1 MYPYDE
7 LGPYMEQGLVL
18 KKAAAKRINAG
29 DALTSNVMGAPAS
42 VLPSAIDSYRSQ
54 ANRLSDRAFKMMDT
68 PMDYSGLQNFAK
80 QRGEQGDS
88 AMLNAM
94 AAQFA
99 GEGFAPLQE
108 QLMKKASSARDPIK
122 MSGGLIT
129 SDGSFVKDPEASQ
142 DKQVNMLLLR
152 SAQLSQIAETAA
164 TAQDRAAAR
173 KDRDEINDWFKQ
185 QGIDMQQQRIAQGFD
200 MQQQRIDMQQQGQ
213 DLRREIND
221 NRAGLGNFSHEG
233 YTPNNE
239 RVVTH
244 SKTGQSFLLG
254 TNPNGTP
261 TYEPYDGAVI
271 PKASYEKEV
280 IKATEALASAR
291 RAQVIIG
298 KVESNP
304 EAFSLTSNALS
315 MLPNALQGR
324 ATGLLLNEDTLKIR
338 SDVLRQA
345 AMEINELYGAALSA
359 GESARAATFIPDAK
373 DPPNVVIDKLKSA
386 RDWGYANAKKHGS
399 AIENSA
405 QLRSGTAS
413 SNSTNELSADELAE
427 LAALKAKHSGG
438 TP

>member
-7 LGPYMEQGLVL
+7 LDPYMEQGRVL

-108 QLMKKASSARDPIK
+108 QLMKKASSASDPIK

-142 DKQVNMLLLR
+142 DKQVNMLLQR

-164 TAQDRAAAR
+164 STQERNAAQRAQQELANQMR
-173 KDRDEINDWFKQ
+173 MMGIN
-185 QGIDMQQQRIAQGFD
+185 I
-200 MQQQRIDMQQQGQ
+200 QQQGV
-213 DLRREIND
+213 DLRRDINE
-221 NRAGLGNFSHEG
+221 NKAGLGNFSHEG

-244 SKTGQSFLLG
+244 SRTGQSFLLG

-261 TYEPYDGAVI
+261 TYEPYEGAVI

-291 RAQVIIG
+291 RAQVIIE

-345 AMEINELYGAALSA
+345 AMEINDLYGAALSA

-427 LAALKAKHSGG
+427 LAALKAKHRGG

>member
-7 LGPYMEQGLVL
+7 LDPFTEQATPGRVL
-18 KKAAAKRINAG
+18 KKAAARRNVG
-29 DALTSNVMGAPAS
+29 DTLTNNVTPAS
-42 VLPSAIDSYRSQ
+42 VLPNAIDSYRSQ
-54 ANRLSDRAFKMMDT
+54 ANDLSARAFKMMDT
-68 PMDYSGLQNFAK
+68 PMDYTGLQNFAK

-99 GEGFAPLQE
+99 GESFAPLQE
-108 QLMKKASSARDPIK
+108 QLMKKASSASDPIK

-142 DKQVNMLLLR
+142 DKQVNMLLER
-152 SAQLSQIAETAA
+152 SAQLSKIAETAA
-164 TAQDRAAAR
+164 TAQERAAAK
-173 KDRDEINDWFKQ
+173 KDRDEINDWFKK
-185 QGIDMQQQRIAQGFD
+185 QGYNMQQD
-200 MQQQRIDMQQQGQ
+200 SLN
-213 DLRREIND
+213 LRREIND

-233 YTPNNE
+233 YTPGNE

-244 SKTGQSFLLG
+244 SKTGQSFTLD

-261 TYEPYDGAVI
+261 TYEPYEGPVI

-280 IKATEALASAR
+280 IKATEALASAS
-291 RAQVIIG
+291 RADEIIK

-304 EAFSLTSNALS
+304 EAFGITANVLS
-315 MLPNALQGR
+315 MLPNAVQGR

-386 RDWGYANAKKHGS
+386 RDWGYANANKHGS
-399 AIENSA
+399 AIKESA
-405 QLRSGTAS
+405 QLRSGSAS
-413 SNSTNELSADELAE
+413 TNSTDGLSADELAE
-427 LAALKAKHSGG
+427 LAALKAKHRGG

>member
-7 LGPYMEQGLVL
+7 LDPYMEQGRVL

-108 QLMKKASSARDPIK
+108 QLMKKASSASDPIK

-142 DKQVNMLLLR
+142 DKQVNMLLQR

-164 TAQDRAAAR
+164 STQERNAAQRAQQELANQMR
-173 KDRDEINDWFKQ
+173 MMGIN
-185 QGIDMQQQRIAQGFD
+185 I
-200 MQQQRIDMQQQGQ
+200 QQQGV
-213 DLRREIND
+213 DLRRDINE
-221 NRAGLGNFSHEG
+221 NKAGLGNFSHEG

-345 AMEINELYGAALSA
+345 AMEINDLYGAALSA

-427 LAALKAKHSGG
+427 LAALKAKHRGG

>member
-7 LGPYMEQGLVL
+7 LDPYMEQGRVL

-108 QLMKKASSARDPIK
+108 QLMKKASSASDPIK

-142 DKQVNMLLLR
+142 DKQVNMLLQR

-164 TAQDRAAAR
+164 STQERNAAQRAQQELANQMR
-173 KDRDEINDWFKQ
+173 MMGIN
-185 QGIDMQQQRIAQGFD
+185 I
-200 MQQQRIDMQQQGQ
+200 QQQGV
-213 DLRREIND
+213 DLRRDINE
-221 NRAGLGNFSHEG
+221 NKAGLGNFSHEG

-261 TYEPYDGAVI
+261 TYEPYEGAVI

-291 RAQVIIG
+291 RAQVIIE

-324 ATGLLLNEDTLKIR
+324 ATGLLLNEDKLKIR

-345 AMEINELYGAALSA
+345 AMEINDLYGAALSA

-427 LAALKAKHSGG
+427 LAALKAKHRGG

>member
-7 LGPYMEQGLVL
+7 LDPYMEQGRVL

-108 QLMKKASSARDPIK
+108 QLMKKASSASDPIK

-129 SDGSFVKDPEASQ
+129 TDGSFVKDPEASQ
-142 DKQVNMLLLR
+142 DKQVNMLLQR

-164 TAQDRAAAR
+164 STQERNAAQRAQQELANQMR
-173 KDRDEINDWFKQ
+173 MMGIN
-185 QGIDMQQQRIAQGFD
+185 I
-200 MQQQRIDMQQQGQ
+200 QQQGV
-213 DLRREIND
+213 DLRRDINE
-221 NRAGLGNFSHEG
+221 NKAGLGNFSHEG

-244 SKTGQSFLLG
+244 SRTGQSFLLG

-261 TYEPYDGAVI
+261 TYEPYEGAVI

-291 RAQVIIG
+291 RAQVIIE

-345 AMEINELYGAALSA
+345 AMEINDLYGAALSA

-427 LAALKAKHSGG
+427 LAALKAKHRGG

>member
-7 LGPYMEQGLVL
+7 LDPYMEQGRVL

-108 QLMKKASSARDPIK
+108 QLMKKASSASDPIK

-142 DKQVNMLLLR
+142 DKQVNMLLQR

-164 TAQDRAAAR
+164 STQERNAAQRAQQELANQMR
-173 KDRDEINDWFKQ
+173 MMGIN
-185 QGIDMQQQRIAQGFD
+185 I
-200 MQQQRIDMQQQGQ
+200 QQQGV
-213 DLRREIND
+213 DLRRDINE
-221 NRAGLGNFSHEG
+221 NKAGLGNFSHEG

-244 SKTGQSFLLG
+244 SRTGQSFLLG

-261 TYEPYDGAVI
+261 TYKPYEGAVI

-291 RAQVIIG
+291 RAQVIIE

-345 AMEINELYGAALSA
+345 AMEINDLYGAALSA

-427 LAALKAKHSGG
+427 LAALKAKHRGG